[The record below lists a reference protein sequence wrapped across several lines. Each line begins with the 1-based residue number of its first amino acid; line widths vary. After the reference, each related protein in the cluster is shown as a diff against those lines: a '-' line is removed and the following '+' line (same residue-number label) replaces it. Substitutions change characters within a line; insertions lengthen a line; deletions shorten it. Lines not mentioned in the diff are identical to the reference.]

1 MGTTENIYDIWT
13 FIYDDPNY
21 SLELYKYANGF
32 YLNKKTNEM
41 YSFEQGIK
49 HIIGKKDE
57 DSIYSMWW
65 LENS

>member
-1 MGTTENIYDIWT
+1 MITHGNIYDIWT
-13 FIYDDPNY
+13 FIYNDPNY
-21 SLELYKYANGF
+21 FLELYKYPNGF

-49 HIIGKKDE
+49 HIISEKDE
-57 DSIYSMWW
+57 EKIYSMWW